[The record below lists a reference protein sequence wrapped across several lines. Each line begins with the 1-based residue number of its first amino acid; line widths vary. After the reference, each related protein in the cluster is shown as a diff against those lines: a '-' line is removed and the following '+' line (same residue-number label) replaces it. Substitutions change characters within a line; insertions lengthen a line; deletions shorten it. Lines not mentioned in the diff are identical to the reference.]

1 MSHVHYASQAKGLL
15 PNGKNKIGQ
24 KGSKVKLNAAYE
36 SQRMRITINS

>member
-24 KGSKVKLNAAYE
+24 KGSKLNAAYE